1 MVVKQPSPL
10 KADEKEEANEELKLE
25 SISEKSGELKL
36 ESISEKSGEES
47 DIENSR
53 KIIVKVS

>member
-1 MVVKQPSPL
+1 M
-10 KADEKEEANEELKLE
+10 KLE
-25 SISEKSGELKL
+25 SISEKSGESKL